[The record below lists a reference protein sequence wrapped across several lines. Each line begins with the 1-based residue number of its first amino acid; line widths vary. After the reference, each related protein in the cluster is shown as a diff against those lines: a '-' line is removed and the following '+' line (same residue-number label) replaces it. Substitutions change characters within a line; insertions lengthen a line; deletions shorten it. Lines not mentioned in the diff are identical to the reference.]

1 MTSSSS
7 EPAATTLIDKQ
18 ANSPLSIWSLSA
30 LSLAT
35 VPLSARKAP
44 GMPSVIQSLLFS
56 AIYGGAGY
64 VTFVGDHENGAG
76 IATAWCLSWSF
87 LNARTAL
94 QSCKPV
100 PLAMVAATSWNI
112 LVYGKKTLKANGYL

>member
-1 MTSSSS
+1 MTD
-7 EPAATTLIDKQ
+7 TTTKAPLNFLDKQ
-18 ANSPLSIWSLSA
+18 ANSPYYIWGLSA

-35 VPLSARKAP
+35 LPLSARKTP
-44 GMPSVIQSLLFS
+44 GMPSVIQSLVFS

-64 VTFVGDHENGAG
+64 VTFVGDSENGAG

-100 PLAMVAATSWNI
+100 PLAMVAATTWNI
-112 LVYGKKTLKANGYL
+112 LLYGKKTLKVNGYM